1 MNYILYFDP
10 PKDFHPTVHVAGC
23 FCEWEDKILYLKR
36 HTEKP
41 QGDTW
46 GLPAGKLEKGEDP
59 RMAAVRE
66 VQEEVGIQLKP
77 DDLQE
82 VVKLY
87 IRLDNV
93 DYVFTAFRVRLL
105 RMPKVQLDLDAH
117 VEARW
122 VTVEEALKLPLILGG
137 KEILQAYQSKISSS

>member
-1 MNYILYFDP
+1 MTYILYFEP

-23 FCEWEDKILYLKR
+23 FCEWQDKILYLKR
-36 HTEKP
+36 HAEKP

-46 GLPAGKLEKGEDP
+46 GLPAGKLEKGEDS
-59 RMAAVRE
+59 RTAAVRE
-66 VQEEVGIQLKP
+66 VQEEVGIQLNT

-87 IRLDNV
+87 IRLNNV
-93 DYVFTAFRVRLL
+93 DYVFTAFRARLL
-105 RMPKVQLDLDAH
+105 KTPKVQLDYDAH

-122 VTVEEALKLPLILGG
+122 VTIEEALKLPLILGG
-137 KEILQAYQSKISSS
+137 KEILQVYQSKISSS

>member
-1 MNYILYFDP
+1 MTYTLYFDP
-10 PKDFHPTVHVAGC
+10 PKDFHPSVHVAGC

-36 HTEKP
+36 HAEKP

-59 RMAAVRE
+59 QMAAVRE

-77 DDLQE
+77 DDLHE

-105 RMPKVQLDLDAH
+105 KAPKVKLDFDAH

-122 VTVEEALKLPLILGG
+122 VTIEEALKLPLIIGG
-137 KEILQAYQSKISSS
+137 KEILQVYQSKISSS